1 MASERVSL
9 VLGSGGAR
17 GLVHIGVIDWL
28 VENDYKI
35 ESISGCS
42 MGALVGGIYAAG
54 KLDAYKDWVL
64 SLDKGDVI
72 KMLDLSFSI
81 GGLFKGEKIIN
92 KLLDLVGKKQIEELP
107 VNFTAVATNIELGK
121 EVWFTEGSL
130 FEAIRASIAVPLV
143 FTPVIKG
150 KRILVDGGVI
160 NPVPIAP
167 TMSDNTDLT
176 IAVNVD
182 GEPKDQH
189 GVEKVTANLE
199 DNDAEEASWF
209 SNMVDEIQSHFNLDK
224 KFERNEQLG
233 FYEIITGCIET
244 MQQSIAKMKI
254 AAYSPDILLEFPSK
268 IARSYEF
275 YRAEELIKLGY
286 EVAERE
292 LGKRQINKGP

>member
-1 MASERVSL
+1 MTAKSVSL

-28 VENDYKI
+28 VENNYKI

-54 KLDAYKDWVL
+54 KLDAYKSWVTN
-64 SLDKGDVI
+64 LDKGDVI
-72 KMLDLSFSI
+72 KMLDLSFSL
-81 GGLFKGEKIIN
+81 GGIFKGDKIIN
-92 KLLDLVGKKQIEELP
+92 KLLELVGRQQIENLP
-107 VNFTAVATNIELGK
+107 INFTAVATNIQTGK

-143 FTPVIKG
+143 FTPVTSG

-167 TMSDNTDLT
+167 TMSDNTDIT

-182 GEPKDQH
+182 GDPDSTH
-189 GVEKVTANLE
+189 TVEKLSASM
-199 DNDAEEASWF
+199 EEEQDENWF
-209 SNMVDEIQSHFNLDK
+209 TNVVDELQEFFKLDK
-224 KFERNEQLG
+224 KLESNVELG
-233 FYEIITGCIET
+233 FYEVMSRCIET

-254 AAYSPDILLEFPSK
+254 AAYAPDVLLEFSRDICK
-268 IARSYEF
+268 TYEF
-275 YRAEELIKLGY
+275 YRAKELIKLGY
-286 EVAERE
+286 DTAESE
-292 LGKRQINKGP
+292 LRKYNL